1 MKACSIYK
9 NERYYKIVPN
19 YSVLGGYRES
29 TPILILPYNTEY
41 CDLVK
46 AVIDVLNISA
56 NTEFKD
62 VSASE
67 FLKAIK
73 ERSWKSLYTNNTSC
87 LIELEIDYMSIT
99 PYIPSPYGR
108 GLIDDT
114 TNKKVLS
121 FENTSARE
129 IWLVIESALK
139 QH

>member
-19 YSVLGGYRES
+19 YSVLGGYLKS

-46 AVIDVLNISA
+46 AIIDVLNISA
-56 NTEFKD
+56 NTEFKE
-62 VSASE
+62 VSTSE
-67 FLKAIK
+67 FLKEIK
-73 ERSWKSLYTNNTSC
+73 EPSWKSLYTNNTSC
-87 LIELEIDYMSIT
+87 LIELDNDYISIT
-99 PYIPSPYGR
+99 PCIPSPYGR
-108 GLIDDT
+108 GLIDDA